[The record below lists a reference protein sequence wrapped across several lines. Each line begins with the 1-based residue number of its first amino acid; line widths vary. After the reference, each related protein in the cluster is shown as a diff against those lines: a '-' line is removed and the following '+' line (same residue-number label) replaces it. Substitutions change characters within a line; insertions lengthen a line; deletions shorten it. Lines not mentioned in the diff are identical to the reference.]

1 MSIADKLTIITE
13 NQQKVSKAIEEII
26 KKQEELM
33 EYQNELINKFP
44 PLITVISCSPKG
56 WVDSSASMGQIMSDA
71 YNIEDDYVVK
81 TPTKPEDF
89 KTCWGNVG
97 DCLIIHTH
105 ADSTCLADHNDNT
118 GGSGSIIMKIS
129 DFESLEQNNN
139 INFVFLGGCQA
150 AAGDPNN
157 NIAYWFSKK
166 INSQGVVIANTD
178 FLVGAVSST
187 DGATW
192 GTNQEPTWKLY
203 KNGDIVDGAISEV
216 TLTLKLAYDYYFK
229 YRG

>member
-1 MSIADKLTIITE
+1 MSIADKLTTITK
-13 NQQKVSKAIEEII
+13 NQQKVYEAVEEII
-26 KKQEELM
+26 KKQEQLM

-56 WVDSSASMGQIMSDA
+56 WVDSSASMGQIMSAA
-71 YNIEDDYVVK
+71 YKIEDDYVVK
-81 TPTKPEDF
+81 TPTNPQDF
-89 KTCWGNVG
+89 KDCWGNVG

-105 ADSTCLADHNDNT
+105 ANSTCLADHNDNT
-118 GGSGSIIMKIS
+118 GGSGSIIMNIS

-139 INFVFLGGCQA
+139 INFVFLSGCEA

-157 NIAYWFSKK
+157 NIACQFSKK
-166 INSQGVVIANTD
+166 INPSGVVIANTD
-178 FLVGAVSST
+178 VLVGAVNST

-192 GTNQEPTWKLY
+192 GQNQEPTWKLY
-203 KNGDIVDGAISEV
+203 KNGNIIDGAISEV
-216 TLTLKLAYDYYFK
+216 ILTLAQAYDYYVK